1 MFRHTLVRGCFFSPP
16 DGAGSGGDPGAGT
29 GGGAGA
35 GQVVAPQGGQVQ
47 GGQATPSHLT
57 ITDDS
62 MVQYPGMDKPVKYSD
77 HAKGFLPRDQV
88 GSLVREIISAAGQRP
103 QQQQQRP
110 QQQQQQQRD
119 PFADIEAMPLVDGK
133 TAANLARQILT
144 QGFGPRDKVIKMLQ
158 EKIQG
163 IEGHVGAS
171 RTGSLQNDYAVSRD
185 QVIAGLPLP
194 KLDRPIDGAQ
204 SALTEFVDGVF
215 WKYDF
220 EKRFQD
226 PQSRQYVVKEFGE
239 TVKKE
244 FETQRAF
251 FRNLEKADLE
261 AAETKSRKA
270 RFLRPTGSTG
280 PNGRPVPVFESNRQK
295 ASRFFGGSERPS

>member
-1 MFRHTLVRGCFFSPP
+1 MFRHTLVRGCYFSPP
-16 DGAGSGGDPGAGT
+16 DGAGGGGDASAGA
-29 GGGAGA
+29 GGGAGE
-35 GQVVAPQGGQVQ
+35 GQGAPQQGAQQQ
-47 GGQATPSHLT
+47 GGQAPPSHLT

-88 GSLVREIISAAGQRP
+88 GSLVREIISAAGQRQP
-103 QQQQQRP
+103 QQQR
-110 QQQQQQQRD
+110 QQQQQQRVD
-119 PFADIEAMPLVDGK
+119 PFAEIESMPLVDGK

-144 QGFGPRDKVIKMLQ
+144 QGFGPRDKVIAELQ
-158 EKIQG
+158 KRLQG

-204 SALTEFVDGVF
+204 AALTEFVDGVF

-226 PQSRQYVVKEFGE
+226 PQSRQHVVKEFGE

-251 FRNLEKADLE
+251 FRNLDKADLE
-261 AAETKSRKA
+261 AAEMKSRKA
-270 RFLRPTGSTG
+270 RFLRPTAGTG
-280 PNGRPVPVFESNRQK
+280 PNGRQMPVRESNRQK